1 VSVFLLGVGAACF
14 LGVGFVLQQRQAQ
27 RAPLSGFAFFRLLL
41 GLMRYPEWLVGIA
54 AMTAGMALSTIALAY
69 GEVSL
74 VEPLTATNLLF
85 AMALSRWL
93 TGQPLGWSGWGGV
106 LLLAL
111 DVTGFIVAGQPAE
124 GGHLAEP
131 LRRWLLFGIV
141 VGVAGLLVAL
151 SRRLR
156 PTLVATALAC
166 AAGLLYGLQ
175 DSLTRI
181 SSQIVS
187 RQGVSVLFAHW
198 QPYVVMCLGV
208 TGLVLVQI
216 SFETAP
222 LRSSLPALTAAQP
235 LAGIACGVG
244 IIGDRLRLTPG
255 SLAVQAVALV
265 AIVIGIVLIGRH
277 PCVVQKSRTG
287 AGLCVRRV
295 LADLSSGTAVLV
307 DESAEGVM
315 ALDLPRREGDE

>member
-1 VSVFLLGVGAACF
+1 MSVFVLGVGAACC

-27 RAPLSGFAFFRLLL
+27 RAPLADLLSFRLLL
-41 GLMRYPEWLVGIA
+41 VLMRYPEWLVGIA
-54 AMTAGMALSTIALAY
+54 AMTAGMALSTIALAN

-93 TGQPLGWSGWGGV
+93 TGQPLGWGGWGGV

-111 DVTGFIVAGQPAE
+111 GVTAFIVAGQPSE
-124 GGHLAEP
+124 GGHLTGP
-131 LRRWLLFGIV
+131 LRRWILFGIV
-141 VGVAGLLVAL
+141 VGLAGLLIVL
-151 SRRLR
+151 SRRVR
-156 PTLVATALAC
+156 PTLVATVLAC

-181 SSQIVS
+181 ASQIVG
-187 RQGVSVLFAHW
+187 RHGITALFAHW
-198 QPYVVMCLGV
+198 QPYVVVCLGV

-216 SFETAP
+216 AFETAP

-235 LAGIACGVG
+235 LAGIACGIG
-244 IIGDRLRLTPG
+244 IIGDRLRVTPG
-255 SLAVQAVALV
+255 SLAVQAVGLV
-265 AIVIGIVLIGRH
+265 AIVVGIVLIGRH

-287 AGLCVRRV
+287 AGPRVRGI
-295 LADLSSGTAVLV
+295 LTDSSSGAAVLV
-307 DESAEGVM
+307 NESAERVM
-315 ALDLPRREGDE
+315 ALGPLCREADE